1 MKLGV
6 SIPYSLLKRAPREVE
21 KLVEQ
26 VDVVEVDLTREKRLL
41 LDALIYDITEPME
54 VFMDKIEIIK
64 VPTPKISSR
73 NLGTTIE
80 RLMMIASEIG
90 CSHVVMKPSRTL
102 MESDA
107 PSNTISTY
115 LGTILKLVAAYGV
128 KLSWLCRPGQCSV
141 KDVVRRVISKVTV
154 PALFTICFEL
164 GKHSRCSLDDLRSLV
179 ENIGYIDIVHLGDKL
194 REGVETSVEAGIKVS
209 IDHYKVLKV
218 LARMG
223 YTNYVILNYP
233 DKLFKLY
240 RGDVARLREYLL
252 SMEER

>member
-6 SIPYSLLKRAPREVE
+6 AIPYSLLKKAPREVE
-21 KLVEQ
+21 KVVEQ

-102 MESDA
+102 VKSDT
-107 PSNTISTY
+107 PSNTINTY
-115 LGTILKLVAAYGV
+115 LGTILKLAAAYGV
-128 KLSWLCRPGQCSV
+128 KLSWLCRPSQCSV
-141 KDVVRRVISKVTV
+141 RDIVSRVIGRVTV

-164 GKHSRCSLDDLRSLV
+164 GRDSRCSIDDLRTLI
-179 ENIGYIDIVHLGDKL
+179 ENIGYIDIIHLGDKL
-194 REGVETSVEAGIKVS
+194 REGVEASVETGIKVS
-209 IDHYKVLKV
+209 INHHKVLKV
-218 LARMG
+218 LARMR

-233 DKLFKLY
+233 DQLFKLY